1 MTTIPAQEGA
11 TPMAETPRI
20 DFWFDPFCPWAWITS
35 RWVLEAKQVREIDV
49 SFHLMSLALLNEGD
63 LPRQLDDP
71 QMLKK
76 VWTPVRVAMAVEQT
90 AGPEALG
97 AFYTA
102 IGGRIHHAQN
112 KEFGDLLKQDFDK
125 IVTESLRDVG
135 LPAELAVAA
144 TSDNFDDALR
154 ESTAGGVNAVGA
166 IAGTPTL
173 HINGVAVY
181 GPVLSRIPR
190 GEDAGKLWDAM
201 LTFASHP
208 DFWEIKRAQPQ
219 DLRPEV
225 T

>member
-1 MTTIPAQEGA
+1 MTTTPAQERA
-11 TPMAETPRI
+11 TPMSETPRV

-35 RWVLEAKQVREIDV
+35 RWILEAKHVRDIDI
-49 SFHLMSLALLNEGD
+49 SFRLMSLAILNEGD
-63 LPRQLDDP
+63 LPKQLDDP

-90 AGPEALG
+90 AGPQTLG

-102 IGGRIHHAQN
+102 IGGRIHHAGN
-112 KEFGDLLKQDFDK
+112 KEFGDLLKHDFDQ

-135 LPAELAVAA
+135 LPAELAEAA
-144 TSDNFDDALR
+144 TSDKYDDALR
-154 ESTAGGVNAVGA
+154 KSTADGVNAAGA
-166 IAGTPTL
+166 IPGTPTL
-173 HINGVAVY
+173 HIDGVAVF

-190 GEDAGKLWDAM
+190 GEEAGELWDAA

-208 DFWEIKRAQPQ
+208 EFWEIKRAQPH

-225 T
+225 A

>member
-1 MTTIPAQEGA
+1 MTTTPAKEAIP
-11 TPMAETPRI
+11 PMSETPRV

-35 RWVLEAKQVREIDV
+35 RWILEANQVRDIDV
-49 SFHLMSLALLNEGD
+49 SFHLMSLAILNEGD
-63 LPRQLDDP
+63 LPKQLDDP

-90 AGPEALG
+90 AGPQTLS

-102 IGGRIHHAQN
+102 IGGRIHHTRN
-112 KEFGDLLKQDFDK
+112 KEFGDLLKHDFDQ
-125 IVTESLRDVG
+125 IVAESLRDVG
-135 LPAELAVAA
+135 LPAELAEAA
-144 TSDNFDDALR
+144 TSDKYDDALR
-154 ESTAGGVNAVGA
+154 KTTADGVNAPGA

-173 HINGVAVY
+173 HINGVAIY

-190 GEDAGKLWDAM
+190 GEHAGKLWDAT

-208 DFWEIKRAQPQ
+208 DFWEVKRAQPQ

-225 T
+225 A